1 MLVNYIALLPEVVLI
16 LGMIL
21 SLGVRG
27 LRRGN
32 TPKTF
37 FTMAKWT
44 IVVTMI
50 LTAVFYNQNA
60 GAYFSNNNYTTLF
73 KVIICIFTLWWSSL
87 SLKRFQSRNISS
99 FAFYFLILFYLLCF
113 SLAIS
118 ARSLWVL
125 AAALIP
131 CQLLNYPLLK
141 IDAEEQFYPRFRRY
155 LLFAFLFSAALAA
168 GVAALQHYAG
178 MVDYAGL
185 EDFLNQTP
193 SPAWQIEVS
202 FVLIMVFFLFALGVA
217 PFHFWFAEVVSGA
230 ILPVGGYLTVVPV
243 FAYFACLIN
252 LIVNVFY
259 PLYDWFMPA
268 LLMFGVLSV
277 FIGAIGANSEDNLR
291 RIFAYASL
299 YYTGVLIIAA
309 ADVNDQSLLGAFVYL
324 LVYIMAIF
332 GVYTVFFGC
341 RSKGEYLR
349 ELSEIRG
356 LSTQRPFVAAAL
368 LVYMISLIGTPP
380 LLGFL
385 GKLSVINALVTGG
398 SYGLMAVIAFSMLIL
413 VYAYLKIIT
422 VIYFEP
428 RNISFD
434 RVDKGVYIYLAVNI
448 LLIAITVLNPK
459 YLMHDVEMMLV
470 AIL

>member
-1 MLVNYIALLPEVVLI
+1 
-16 LGMIL
+16 
-21 SLGVRG
+21 
-27 LRRGN
+27 
-32 TPKTF
+32 
-37 FTMAKWT
+37 
-44 IVVTMI
+44 
-50 LTAVFYNQNA
+50 
-60 GAYFSNNNYTTLF
+60 
-73 KVIICIFTLWWSSL
+73 
-87 SLKRFQSRNISS
+87 
-99 FAFYFLILFYLLCF
+99 
-113 SLAIS
+113 
-118 ARSLWVL
+118 
-125 AAALIP
+125 
-131 CQLLNYPLLK
+131 
-141 IDAEEQFYPRFRRY
+141 
-155 LLFAFLFSAALAA
+155 
-168 GVAALQHYAG
+168 
-178 MVDYAGL
+178 
-185 EDFLNQTP
+185 
-193 SPAWQIEVS
+193 
-202 FVLIMVFFLFALGVA
+202 
-217 PFHFWFAEVVSGA
+217 
-230 ILPVGGYLTVVPV
+230 
-243 FAYFACLIN
+243 
-252 LIVNVFY
+252 
-259 PLYDWFMPA
+259 MPA
-268 LLMFGVLSV
+268 
-277 FIGAIGANSEDNLR
+277 
-291 RIFAYASL
+291 L